1 MRILTTDF
9 VTNVDLTVHNT
20 LRGQLFQLAPAVQFL
35 GEEAGGRVTTPRGAP
50 LSLLEGSGVLASNG
64 QLHPALMDALNEQER
79 YQWNCALPSHPG
91 N

>member
-35 GEEAGGRVTTPRGAP
+35 GEEAGGRVTTPAAR
-50 LSLLEGSGVLASNG
+50 
-64 QLHPALMDALNEQER
+64 
-79 YQWNCALPSHPG
+79 PSPFWRAAACWPPTDSSTPPSWTH
-91 N
+91 